1 MSRFSLPKIG
11 RRGFLGLAA
20 AGAYTHGTDDFFP
33 VQRLSLN
40 AQQPPANPTPALS
53 PLSFGAAGDGTAD
66 DTQAIRNMLASV
78 PRGGGTIPFAVDLGP
93 YTYRLTGTIEVSY
106 RNVAFIGRGIG
117 NPVNFTYSPGQGSTF
132 RWDGPAG
139 APMIRLIDCLHV
151 SFERIYF
158 QGNSDPA
165 KRPSDLIF
173 AVGGG
178 SVGTNAHLNVR
189 KCRFGSLFWTNPPTP
204 QGTPTADN
212 GIRYGGAN
220 ANNDRMF
227 LDDVDMWDLGV
238 GLALPNTQSVWGS
251 CQNTIFTNCNIG
263 VQTSASH
270 TMFNVSFQGCKK
282 DLEASSTARVTVNG
296 WGSEN
301 SGLIADMRD
310 PGGSLTVVGGT
321 WLLMSS
327 MTGPNF
333 LRYANL
339 GDSTSLSL
347 TGVSLINQSNLSPK
361 PKLFAR
367 RNSAGSPGQLAV
379 KSSPGIA
386 ATSDFDV
393 VGASGGIHL
402 DISSLGLIINRVLG
416 PGEVP

>member
-1 MSRFSLPKIG
+1 MSRSPLSKIG

-20 AGAYTHGTDDFFP
+20 LPAYALHCTAPT
-33 VQRLSLN
+33 VQPEPARP
-40 AQQPPANPTPALS
+40 AQRLS
-53 PLSFGAAGDGTAD
+53 PLSFGAVGDGVAD
-66 DTQAIRNMLASV
+66 DTQAIKKMLASV
-78 PRGGGTIPFAVDLGP
+78 HRSAGTVPFAVELGP
-93 YTYRLTGTIEVSY
+93 YTYKLTDTIDVAY
-106 RNVAFIGRGIG
+106 RNVAFIGDGIG
-117 NPVNFTYSPGQGSTF
+117 NPVNYLPSPGQGSTF

-139 APMIRLIDCLHV
+139 IPMIRLVDCLHV

-173 AVGGG
+173 SVGGG
-178 SVGTNAHLNVR
+178 SVGINAHLNVR
-189 KCRFGSLFWTNPPTP
+189 KCRFGSLFWTAPPTP
-204 QGTPTADN
+204 EGTPAADN
-212 GIRYGGAN
+212 GIRYDGVN

-227 LDDVDMWDLGV
+227 LDDVDMWDLNV

-251 CQNTIFTNCNIG
+251 CQNTIFANCGIG
-263 VQTSASH
+263 VKTSASH
-270 TMFNVSFQGCKK
+270 TMFNVNFGGCKK
-282 DLEASSTARVTVNG
+282 DIEASSTARVTVNG

-301 SGLIADMRD
+301 SALIADVRD

-327 MTGPNF
+327 LTGPNF
-333 LRYANL
+333 LRHANL

-347 TGVSLINQSNLSPK
+347 TGVSVINGASFSPK

-367 RNSAGSPGQLAV
+367 RDSAGGPGQLMV
-379 KSSPGIA
+379 HSCPGIGA
-386 ATSDFDV
+386 KSDFDV
-393 VGASGGIHL
+393 VGAAGGIHL
-402 DISSLGLIINRVLG
+402 DVSSLGLIINRVLG